1 MEALGPGQGQLARHQ
16 TTEGPAEQMAFFR
29 QDCGNLLR
37 QPRQS
42 VLTPLVQRAV
52 AKPGQVHQVQP
63 IVSRQLLGNTVPDST
78 IHAPAMQQH
87 QVLTLAKPLNRYV
100 HLDSRSLFIC
110 LEPAC

>member
-1 MEALGPGQGQLARHQ
+1 
-16 TTEGPAEQMAFFR
+16 MAFFR
-29 QDCGNLLR
+29 KDWGNLLR
-37 QPRQS
+37 QPGQG
-42 VLTPLVQRAV
+42 VVTPLAKGAV

-63 IVSRQLLGNTVPDST
+63 IVGRQLLGNAVPDST

-87 QVLTLAKPLNRYV
+87 QVLTLAKPLNRYA